1 MARASADPKNTD
13 ALVAKE
19 PCMPVSRSQF
29 NEELGRIHDDL
40 LSMSCRVTEDLSKAV
55 EALRRNDAELAASV
69 RADDPNV
76 NSMQLALQDMAAVL
90 IATQQPVAGD
100 MRELVAVIRLAD
112 HLERIGDYASHL
124 AKTVIKMGGDS
135 WPRQFEILSHIG
147 DIEGRMISD
156 MMKSFLEKDERAAR
170 ECAALDASVDQQ
182 HHVLVAMTLE
192 SLKAN
197 PERAD
202 SAVRLIRTSGFMERL
217 GDHVTNCC
225 ELVIYMVTGEHAELN
240 D

>member
-1 MARASADPKNTD
+1 
-13 ALVAKE
+13 
-19 PCMPVSRSQF
+19 MPVSRSQF
-29 NEELGRIHDDL
+29 NDDL
-40 LSMSCRVTEDLSKAV
+40 RRVHDGFLAMSCRVADDLAKAV
-55 EALRRNDAELAASV
+55 EALRRNDIELAASV
-69 RADDPNV
+69 RADDSNV
-76 NSMQLALQDMAAVL
+76 NSMQLTLQDMAAIL

-135 WPRQFEILSHIG
+135 WPRQFEILSQIG
-147 DIEGRMISD
+147 DIEGRMIRD
-156 MMKSFLEKDERAAR
+156 MATAFLEKDEQAAR
-170 ECAALDASVDQQ
+170 ECAATDASVDQQ
-182 HHVLVAMTLE
+182 HHALVAMTLE
-192 SLKAN
+192 SLKAA

-225 ELVIYMVTGEHAELN
+225 ELVVYMVSGEHAELN

>member
-1 MARASADPKNTD
+1 
-13 ALVAKE
+13 
-19 PCMPVSRSQF
+19 MPVPRSQF
-29 NEELGRIHDDL
+29 DDELGRVHDEL
-40 LSMSCRVTEDLSKAV
+40 LSMAYRVADDLAKAV
-55 EALRRNDAELAASV
+55 DALRRDDAELAASV

-124 AKTVIKMGGDS
+124 AKTVIKLGGDP
-135 WPRQFEILSHIG
+135 WPRQYEILARIG
-147 DIEGRMISD
+147 DTEGRMIRD
-156 MMKSFLEKDERAAR
+156 MMKAFLEKDDLAAR
-170 ECAALDASVDQQ
+170 ECAALDASIDQQ
-182 HHVLVAMTLE
+182 HHALVAMTLE
-192 SLKAN
+192 SLKTT

-225 ELVIYMVTGEHAELN
+225 ELVVYMVSGEHAELN